1 MKVGIRVKL
10 FLVSLLLM
18 LLIGLVIGVYLENAL
33 RVWAESRIESELLQ
47 HAKLVREGVLMSDRA
62 DSITVM
68 EPLADRFGQAIG
80 QRVTIIAGDGRV
92 LGDSDLD
99 EDQVRRIENH
109 GRRPEVMAAMAKGI
123 GVARRFSTTIR
134 TDMLYVAIPFQR
146 ADSAG
151 VVRVEVSL
159 QQVDGTILELRTFLM
174 FAGLLAGLAVLAVAV
189 VIAGISSHQL
199 TRILWNLLE
208 HARKIAPGVL
218 EKNLQETSMDEISS
232 LGAAFKQI
240 TLELDRTAKTM
251 SKERYRFEAVLEG
264 MSEAVFA
271 LDERRK
277 ITLVNQ
283 AAFTLL
289 GLTAPPLGRPL
300 IEVIPVTEMLDLTRT
315 VDYKKSASVQ
325 FDLPGPEQRR
335 VLAQAQG
342 TGQSCVVVIH
352 DITEIYRLEE
362 MRRQFVANVSHELR
376 TPVSVI
382 QGYAETLLD
391 GAMEDEAVGRG
402 MLESLMRNAV
412 RLTSI
417 IENLLDLSRLDSHC
431 YQLAPEEVAVL
442 EVVEQLRETIT
453 QAADRKGIRLELEID
468 PDLKVWADAN
478 ALSHALLNFVD
489 NAVKYTPDEGR
500 VAVRAL
506 HSHGL
511 VRIEVQDDG
520 TGIEAC
526 HRPRLF
532 ERFYRVDTG
541 RSRDMGGTGLGLAI
555 VKSLVEAMAGQVGM
569 EPAKPNGS
577 IFWMELPGVPATPMQ
592 TVSEASEKSG

>member
-1 MKVGIRVKL
+1 LKLGIRVKL

-18 LLIGLVIGVYLENAL
+18 LLVGLGIGGYLENAL
-33 RVWAESRIESELLQ
+33 RVWAESRVESELLQ

-109 GRRPEVMAAMAKGI
+109 GRRVEVMAAMAKGI
-123 GVARRFSTTIR
+123 GVARRFSTTIK

-146 ADSAG
+146 ADGAG

-159 QQVDGTILELRTFLM
+159 QQAESTILELRKFLL

-199 TRILWNLLE
+199 SRILWNLLE

-218 EKNLQETSMDEISS
+218 EQNLQKSSRDEISN
-232 LGAAFKQI
+232 LGAALNQI

-271 LDERRK
+271 LDERRQ

-289 GLTAPPLGRPL
+289 GLTTPTLGRQL
-300 IEVIPVTEMLDLTRT
+300 IEVIPVTEMVDLTRT

-325 FDLPGPEQRR
+325 FDLPGPKQRR

-342 TGQSCVVVIH
+342 TGQGCVVVIH

-391 GAMEDEAVGRG
+391 GAMEDEVVGRG

-417 IENLLDLSRLDSHC
+417 IEDLLDLSRLDSHC
-431 YQLAPEEVAVL
+431 YQLTPEEVTVL

-453 QAADRKGIRLELEID
+453 QAADRKGICLELEID
-468 PDLKVWADAN
+468 TDLKVWADAN
-478 ALSHALLNFVD
+478 ALSYALLNVLD
-489 NAVKYTPDEGR
+489 NAVKYTPDDGL
-500 VAVRAL
+500 VTVRAL
-506 HSHGL
+506 HSQGL

-520 TGIEAC
+520 TGIEAR
-526 HRPRLF
+526 HRARLF

-541 RSRDMGGTGLGLAI
+541 RSRDIGGTGLGLAI

-569 EPAKPNGS
+569 EPSEPNGS
-577 IFWMELPGVPATPMQ
+577 IFWMELPGVPATLMHAAPE
-592 TVSEASEKSG
+592 VSEKCG